1 MIALT
6 VLAMVLLGI
15 LAAAVV
21 TYNRFVARRNKV
33 RDAWA
38 DVDAE
43 LRRRHDLIPNLALV
57 ARGYATHE
65 RRLLDEVAR
74 TRAAGDAA
82 AATARAAGDAADA
95 AGRAGPEQAVGDG
108 LRHLVA
114 VAEAVPDL
122 RADAHFLA
130 LQRELA
136 VTEDRIAVAR
146 RIYNAAVRAYNTGL
160 ETFPTNLV
168 GRAAR
173 FGRAPYF
180 EIHDDDGVGH
190 RHVHAA

>member
-1 MIALT
+1 MIALA
-6 VLAMVLLGI
+6 VVS
-15 LAAAVV
+15 AAATAIAVATIV

-33 RDAWA
+33 RDAWS

-65 RRLLDEVAR
+65 RELLDEVAR
-74 TRAAGDAA
+74 
-82 AATARAAGDAADA
+82 ARAAGEASDGAE
-95 AGRAGPEQAVGDG
+95 RRVGPERAVVDG
-108 LRHLVA
+108 LHRLVA
-114 VAEAVPDL
+114 VVEAVPEL
-122 RADAHFLA
+122 RADDHFRI

-146 RIYNAAVRAYNTGL
+146 RIYNSAVRVYNTGL

-168 GRAAR
+168 GRAGRFHRATSFDVDESAR
-173 FGRAPYF
+173 HEAPS
-180 EIHDDDGVGH
+180 V
-190 RHVHAA
+190 A